1 MRQLTVVSGKGGT
14 GKTTVVAA
22 FAALANNAV
31 MADCDVD
38 APDLHLILNPTIREE
53 IEFTGLKLAHVD
65 HGKCTECGLCYEH
78 CRFGAIIEQDY
89 DIIEQ
94 RCEGCGVCAFVCP
107 EEAIEL
113 RDRISGVAYVSDT
126 RFGTMSHARLN
137 AGEEASGKLVAL
149 VRTNARALAEKE
161 GKDLILIDGPPG
173 IGCPLISSL
182 AGTDLAL
189 VVAEPTVS
197 GVHDLGRI
205 IEVTEHF
212 GVRASVCINKY
223 DLSHDKTSEIE
234 AYCENNGVPLVG
246 LIRYDNVTTE
256 AMIEKKSVIE
266 YSDSGISKEIRN
278 VWTKVMEVLA

>member
-22 FAALANNAV
+22 FAALADNAV

-38 APDLHLILNPTIREE
+38 APDLHLILDPTIREE
-53 IEFTGLKLAHVD
+53 MEFTGLKLAHID
-65 HGKCTECGLCYEH
+65 PGKCTECGLCYEH
-78 CRFGAIIEQDY
+78 CRFKAIEEDY
-89 DIIEQ
+89 SIIEQ

-113 RDRISGVAYVSDT
+113 GDRVSGVAYISET
-126 RFGTMSHARLN
+126 RFGTMSHAKLK

-149 VRTNARALAEKE
+149 VRNNARALAVKE

-189 VVAEPTVS
+189 VIAEPTVS

-205 IEVTEHF
+205 IEVTKHF
-212 GVRASVCINKY
+212 GVRASVCINKF
-223 DLSHDKTSEIE
+223 DLSDDKTSEIE
-234 AYCENNGVPLVG
+234 TFCKNNGVPLVG
-246 LIRYDNVTTE
+246 RIRYDNVTTE

-266 YSDSGISKEIRN
+266 YSDSEISKEIRS
-278 VWTKVMEVLA
+278 VWTRVLEVLA